1 MRCEP
6 SRGLSVLLLLLFGS
20 CGPSAPPCF
29 VPAYEDLSR
38 WAPTPAELL
47 PVCGV
52 RTRAILDAATA
63 TSTVLAK
70 PYEGEAG
77 AVVWVTARILRMVGT
92 GKLSTNIVNNYL
104 LGVGEPDS
112 NGDAY
117 VYARLPT
124 GKATINFLGE
134 AGAEP
139 LRFEVRDVLVLPLEV
154 TQ

>member
-1 MRCEP
+1 MN
-6 SRGLSVLLLLLFGS
+6 SLSNSSLIMALLLAS
-20 CGPSAPPCF
+20 CGAQTPSCLAPP
-29 VPAYEDLSR
+29 YEDLSR

-47 PVCGV
+47 PVCSV
-52 RTRAILDAATA
+52 RTRAILDAAPA

-77 AVVWVTARILRMVGT
+77 AVVWVTAKILRLVGT

-104 LGVGEPDS
+104 LGIGGPDA

-139 LRFEVRDVLVLPLEV
+139 LRFEVRDVLVVPLEV
-154 TQ
+154 AE